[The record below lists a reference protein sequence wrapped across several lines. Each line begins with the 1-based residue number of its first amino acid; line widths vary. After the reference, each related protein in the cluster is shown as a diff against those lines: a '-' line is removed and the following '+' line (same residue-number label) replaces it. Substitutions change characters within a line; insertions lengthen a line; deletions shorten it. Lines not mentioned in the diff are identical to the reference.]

1 MPTTRELTVYQFDEL
16 DERAKERA
24 RDWFRGCVDETDLE
38 STIEDCANIADAL
51 GVNLRQREVKLM
63 GGGRRLAP
71 QVLYS
76 VGDGQGDGACF
87 EGSYKYKRSSV
98 REVREYAPQDVELHR
113 IARELAD
120 VQRLNFYQL
129 TATVREQG
137 RYFGMEIT
145 VERNGEE
152 LDVES
157 GAGERVADALRD
169 FASWI
174 YRRLQDEWDY
184 QHSDETVD
192 ENIMANEYEFTADGE
207 RRANGL
213 FERGV

>member
-24 RDWFRGCVDETDLE
+24 REWFRGCVDETDLE
-38 STIEDCANIADAL
+38 FAVEDCVNIADAL
-51 GVNLRQREVKLM
+51 GINLRQREVRLM
-63 GGGRRLAP
+63 GGGRRWER

-76 VGDGQGDGACF
+76 VGGSQGGGACF
-87 EGSYKYKRSSV
+87 EGSYRYKRGSV
-98 REVREYAPQDVELHR
+98 AEVREFAPQDVELHR
-113 IARELAD
+113 IAHALAK
-120 VQRLNFYQL
+120 VQRENFYQL
-129 TATVREQG
+129 TATVQHYG
-137 RYFGMEIT
+137 RGHSMEML

-174 YRRLQDEWDY
+174 YRRLQAEWEY
-184 QHSDETVD
+184 QVSDKVAD
-192 ENIMANEYEFTADGE
+192 ENILANEYEFTADGE
-207 RRANGL
+207 RA
-213 FERGV
+213 